1 MCTNTA
7 GDTVALRDRPPEAQ
21 TEDTCYRLL
30 SYRHVHVQTT
40 VHVTDLYTR
49 SICTCILVYTHRAK
63 WVKVGGILYKTP
75 CALLLRIVDDY
86 PQFGNLTDVY
96 VLNSTRVV
104 FNVCV
109 METVTFLSH
118 YNAYC
123 VTPSPIHRVVPLSN
137 LHSPF
142 PVHIHHIVISD
153 ITKLVVVPKYHV
165 SGCLY

>member
-21 TEDTCYRLL
+21 TGDTYYRLL
-30 SYRHVHVQTT
+30 SYRHVHMQTT

-96 VLNSTRVV
+96 VLNSTLVV

-118 YNAYC
+118 YN
-123 VTPSPIHRVVPLSN
+123 
-137 LHSPF
+137 
-142 PVHIHHIVISD
+142 
-153 ITKLVVVPKYHV
+153 
-165 SGCLY
+165 